1 MVKNGNQVASF
12 LTLDLTTKGEKE
24 NKKMTRRVKPHYV
37 TSIQGKSLVDA
48 FERFIKEKSI
58 LVSNSTISN
67 YKISFRVFM
76 RECGY
81 TEETLTTE
89 EIIEDDLLDWVF
101 AMREQELSE
110 SSINHYMRDMR
121 VFLYWCMDNE
131 LMMPFRIEVRE
142 AKELPVKLY
151 TDEEL
156 EVLLTHPSKSEDNDF
171 VVWRTWAIVAW
182 VLATANR
189 CKTICNV
196 RMKNVNFDDRE
207 IVLEHTKNRK
217 TQTVPLST
225 ELAKVLREYINIWRA
240 DAKAEDYL
248 FCNIEA
254 EKLTEN
260 ALKHS
265 FARYCINRGVS
276 RTSLHSLRH
285 NFAKGYVRA
294 GGNMYKLQEILGH
307 SSLSTTRRY
316 VKLFTEDLKE
326 DYDAYSTLD
335 KLKSKNT
342 RKKGVRRAY

>member
-1 MVKNGNQVASF
+1 
-12 LTLDLTTKGEKE
+12 
-24 NKKMTRRVKPHYV
+24 MTRRVKPNYV
-37 TSIQGKSLVDA
+37 TGVKSMSLDDA
-48 FERFIKEKSI
+48 FDKFIREKMSI
-58 LVSNSTISN
+58 EGLSNSTISN
-67 YKISFRVFM
+67 YKVSFRVFK

-89 EIIEDDLLDWVF
+89 ETIEDDLQDWVF
-101 AMREQELSE
+101 SMREQELSE

-131 LMMPFRIEVRE
+131 LTEPFVIKIRE
-142 AKELPVKLY
+142 PKELPVKLY

-156 EVLLTHPSKSEDNDF
+156 EILLTHPSKSEDNDF
-171 VVWRTWAIVAW
+171 VVWRTWAVVAW

-217 TQTVPLST
+217 AQTVPLST
-225 ELAKVLREYINIWRA
+225 ELAKILREYINIWRA
-240 DAKAEDYL
+240 DAKADDYL

-265 FARYCINRGVS
+265 FARYCTNRGVS
-276 RTSLHSLRH
+276 RTSIHSLRH

-294 GGNMYKLQEILGH
+294 GGNSLKLQEILGH
-307 SSLSTTRRY
+307 SSLATTKR
-316 VKLFTEDLKE
+316 
-326 DYDAYSTLD
+326 
-335 KLKSKNT
+335 
-342 RKKGVRRAY
+342 